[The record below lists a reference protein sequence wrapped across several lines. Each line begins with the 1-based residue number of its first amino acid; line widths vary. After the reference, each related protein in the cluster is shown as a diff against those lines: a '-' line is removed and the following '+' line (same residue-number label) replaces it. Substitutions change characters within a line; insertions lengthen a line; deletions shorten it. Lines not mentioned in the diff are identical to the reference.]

1 MTATVAALLVAVAL
15 AGQAVPSLPDP
26 PARGGDRERAVAALH
41 RRAESVMPGTSDAR
55 ELAESLAVIGRL
67 FLSEG
72 ETGRAIELLGES
84 YGLDEEN
91 GLTLAELTLAYVRE
105 GDFESARFYLQRAEP
120 RATRAPP
127 EVYGVLGEVYD
138 ALHRLEDA
146 VAAWS
151 EFMRFGGQDPK
162 LLARLAR
169 ARDELAVTRGQ
180 TSIRLEHFAV
190 FADPGVPE
198 GVARRAGEA
207 LEAAYREQAAFL
219 GTRLLR
225 PQVVVLY
232 GGRTWFSLVSVPD
245 WVSGLYDGKIR
256 VSVEADAPA
265 ALSGVLA
272 HELAHA
278 LLRLSTRDRAPGW
291 LHEGLAQWLEGRRI
305 PRREI
310 RSAAGAHPAE
320 SLAALDA
327 RFHEARDRSSAR
339 ASYAQSLAI
348 VEYLAVFRGERA
360 LACLVAALG
369 EGASFPEALRAETG
383 LSGEELYSGWRMWAG
398 Y

>member
-1 MTATVAALLVAVAL
+1 MTGTGAALLAAAAL
-15 AGQAVPSLPDP
+15 AAQAVSAPRLASSADE
-26 PARGGDRERAVAALH
+26 RERAVATLH
-41 RRAESVMPGTSDAR
+41 RRAETAVPGTPEAR
-55 ELAESLAVIGRL
+55 DLAESLAVLGRL
-67 FLSEG
+67 FLAEG
-72 ETGRAIELLGES
+72 DTGRAIELLGEA

-91 GLTLAELTLAYVRE
+91 GLTLAELTLAYVRS
-105 GDFESARFYLQRAEP
+105 GDFDSARFYLQRAEP

-127 EVYGVLGEVYD
+127 EIYGVLGDVYD
-138 ALHRLEDA
+138 AFHRLEDA

-151 EFMRFGGQDPK
+151 EFVRFGGQDPN

-169 ARDELAVTRGQ
+169 ARDELALSRGQ
-180 TSIRLEHFAV
+180 RAIRLEHFAV
-190 FADPGVPE
+190 FADPAVPE
-198 GVARRAGEA
+198 NVARGAGEA

-219 GTRLLR
+219 GARLSR

-232 GGRTWFSLVSVPD
+232 GGRSWFSLVSVPD

-272 HELAHA
+272 HELSHA
-278 LLRLSTRDRAPGW
+278 LLRLSTGDRAPGW

-310 RSAAGAHPAE
+310 RSAAGARPAE

-327 RFHEARDRSSAR
+327 RFHEALERSAAR
-339 ASYAQSLAI
+339 ASYAQALAL
-348 VEYLAVFRGERA
+348 VEYLAVIRGEQA
-360 LACLVAALG
+360 LSCVVAALG
-369 EGASFPEALRAETG
+369 EGASFAEALRAEAG
-383 LSGEELYSGWRMWAG
+383 LSEGELFSGWRKWAG

>member
-1 MTATVAALLVAVAL
+1 MTATGATLLAAVAL
-15 AGQAVPSLPDP
+15 AF
-26 PARGGDRERAVAALH
+26 PAAFPQQPAPAGGEDREREVAALH
-41 RRAESVMPGTSDAR
+41 RRTESALRGTPDAR
-55 ELAESLAVIGRL
+55 DLAESLAAIGRL
-67 FLSEG
+67 FLAEG
-72 ETGRAIELLGES
+72 ETGRAIELLGEA

-91 GLTLAELTLAYVRE
+91 GLTLAELTLAYVRA
-105 GDFESARFYLQRAEP
+105 GDFDSARFYLQRAEP

-127 EVYGVLGEVYD
+127 EIYGVLGDVYD
-138 ALHRLEDA
+138 AFHRLEDA

-151 EFMRFGGQDPK
+151 EFVRFGGQDPK

-180 TSIRLEHFAV
+180 RAIRLEHFAV
-190 FADPGVPE
+190 FADPAVPE
-198 GVARRAGEA
+198 SVARRAGEA
-207 LEAAYREQAAFL
+207 LETAYREQASFL
-219 GTRLLR
+219 GAQLLR

-232 GGRTWFSLVSVPD
+232 GGRAWFSLVSVPD
-245 WVSGLYDGKIR
+245 WVSGVYDGKIR

-310 RSAAGAHPAE
+310 RAAAGARPAE

-327 RFHEARDRSSAR
+327 RFHGPLDRTAAR
-339 ASYAQSLAI
+339 ASYAQALAI
-348 VEYLAVFRGERA
+348 VEYLAVVRGEQA
-360 LACLVAALG
+360 LACLVAALK
-369 EGASFPEALRAETG
+369 EGASFAEALRAEAG
-383 LSGEELYSGWRMWAG
+383 LSTEELFSGWRSWAG